1 MSCSSTVRRPRWG
14 AMAVGTVLDEPPG
27 DTVMLYEVAGSEE
40 CPVCRSNLPPF
51 SYCPSCGMP
60 WSDSG
65 KSVETLLSSMRQEA
79 ARNIRDPKASGASR
93 LAWYWV
99 AYRRHRPGPAD
110 GASSQRIAGR
120 RSMRRCGPSSP
131 PIPMGTMNGGCGL
144 MNKSNTI
151 LQITSEV
158 LDRYRNSISRKAFIQ
173 AMERVIELVLG
184 PGGAPSAGGVP
195 RPAVDP
201 RAPRWTPS
209 AWRSCSAG
217 RARRFS
223 RQKRTLTA
231 GSLTARPA
239 GSPGWSP
246 ESRL

>member
-1 MSCSSTVRRPRWG
+1 
-14 AMAVGTVLDEPPG
+14 
-27 DTVMLYEVAGSEE
+27 
-40 CPVCRSNLPPF
+40 
-51 SYCPSCGMP
+51 
-60 WSDSG
+60 
-65 KSVETLLSSMRQEA
+65 
-79 ARNIRDPKASGASR
+79 
-93 LAWYWV
+93 
-99 AYRRHRPGPAD
+99 
-110 GASSQRIAGR
+110 
-120 RSMRRCGPSSP
+120 
-131 PIPMGTMNGGCGL
+131 

-173 AMERVIELVLG
+173 AMERVIELMLG
-184 PGGAPSAGGVP
+184 PGEHPPQAACPGLQLIRTS
-195 RPAVDP
+195 
-201 RAPRWTPS
+201 RWIPS
-209 AWRSCSAG
+209 AWRSCSAE